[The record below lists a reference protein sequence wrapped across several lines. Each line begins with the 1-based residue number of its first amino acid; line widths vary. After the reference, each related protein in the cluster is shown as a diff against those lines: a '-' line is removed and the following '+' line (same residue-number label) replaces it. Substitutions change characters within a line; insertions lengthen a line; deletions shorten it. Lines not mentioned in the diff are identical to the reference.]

1 MLMAYGDFNGD
12 KAVDFVT
19 ATSSNSNSKVI
30 KIYLFDKST
39 DDFLVI
45 YPCNPVHCYGSDTTI
60 VNIIPVDINYDG
72 MQDIIYITYESTS
85 NTYTVNTLIQ
95 T

>member
-1 MLMAYGDFNGD
+1 MWDFNLINI
-12 KAVDFVT
+12 FV
-19 ATSSNSNSKVI
+19 
-30 KIYLFDKST
+30 KISIFS
-39 DDFLVI
+39 
-45 YPCNPVHCYGSDTTI
+45 
-60 VNIIPVDINYDG
+60 VDINYDG